1 MSAFGSFDD
10 EEFQEFAKHVNAV
23 VSGDQLKTEVKKS
36 VKNVGETYK
45 RNAQANTPV
54 KTGDLRRSWQLK
66 GPFFSGLDISIEL
79 RNSKNY
85 ASFVENGHRQKVGQ
99 YVPVIGKRL
108 KASWVPGQ
116 HFLQKATDQTSSQM
130 PQLLTPIV
138 WDMMRRLM
146 DD

>member
-1 MSAFGSFDD
+1 MSAFGDFDD
-10 EEFQEFAKHVNAV
+10 AEFQRFAQHVNAV
-23 VSGDQLKTEVKKS
+23 VSGGELKNELKKS

-66 GPFFSGLDISIEL
+66 GPYFSDSDISIEL

-99 YVPVIGKRL
+99 YVPAIGKRL

-116 HFLQKATDQTSSQM
+116 HFLQKATDQTSGQV
-130 PQLLTPIV
+130 PELLTPVI
-138 WDMMRRLM
+138 WDMLRRLM

>member
-45 RNAQANTPV
+45 RNAQENTPV

-66 GPFFSGLDISIEL
+66 GPFFSGSDITVEF

-99 YVPVIGKRL
+99 YVPTIGKRL
-108 KASWVPGQ
+108 KASWVPDQ
-116 HFLQKATDQTSSQM
+116 HFLQKQRTKQVAKCHSY
-130 PQLLTPIV
+130 
-138 WDMMRRLM
+138 
-146 DD
+146 